1 MPGCGANCFGCSI
14 ATSSS
19 PTVSWVRFRL
29 SQATRKPTPPWMG
42 TVRSAWSLMVSK
54 GRRSSSQRSQCSI
67 LAARASSSFRRGVTL
82 GEGMDEDTW
91 LSMFSK
97 MMFRTCGVFSG
108 LPSAFVSPF
117 TSGRSFRSPLYRC
130 SRWSMRSISG
140 FQAASLS
147 ASLCCQISSF
157 AGLTAAFLVFIV
169 FSYLRG
175 VPQSFSRYSRPW
187 GSARLKSS
195 HISCVHTAV
204 PAAAVR
210 STLVLCCTL
219 ILWAMASAIT
229 RSS

>member
-42 TVRSAWSLMVSK
+42 TVRSAWSLMVSN
-54 GRRSSSQRSQCSI
+54 GRRSSSQRRKCSI
-67 LAARASSSFRRGVTL
+67 FSASFSSSRRRGVTF
-82 GEGMDEDTW
+82 GAGMDEDTW

-108 LPSAFVSPF
+108 VPSFFSSPL

-140 FQAASLS
+140 FQATSLS
-147 ASLCCQISSF
+147 ASRCCQISSF
-157 AGLTAAFLVFIV
+157 AGLTAAVFFFGI
-169 FSYLRG
+169 SQRSCLLG
-175 VPQSFSRYSRPW
+175 VPHIRSRSSRPW

-210 STLVLCCTL
+210 FTSMVCCGRT
-219 ILWAMASAIT
+219 
-229 RSS
+229 

>member
-19 PTVSWVRFRL
+19 PIVSWVRFRL

-42 TVRSAWSLMVSK
+42 TVRSAWSLMVSNGK
-54 GRRSSSQRSQCSI
+54 RSSSQRSQCSI
-67 LAARASSSFRRGVTL
+67 LSASPSSSFRRGVTL
-82 GEGMDEDTW
+82 GEGMAEDTW

-108 LPSAFVSPF
+108 VPPFFSSPL

-130 SRWSMRSISG
+130 SRRSMRSISG

-147 ASLCCQISSF
+147 ASRCCQISSF
-157 AGLTAAFLVFIV
+157 AGLTVAVFFFGISQR
-169 FSYLRG
+169 SYLFG
-175 VPQSFSRYSRPW
+175 TPQSFSRYSRPW

-210 STLVLCCTL
+210 STLVRCCTL
-219 ILWAMASAIT
+219 IL
-229 RSS
+229 

>member
-1 MPGCGANCFGCSI
+1 MGWRK

-82 GEGMDEDTW
+82 GREW
-91 LSMFSK
+91 R
-97 MMFRTCGVFSG
+97 RTPGF
-108 LPSAFVSPF
+108 
-117 TSGRSFRSPLYRC
+117 RC
-130 SRWSMRSISG
+130 SQRRYSG
-140 FQAASLS
+140 YGGLS
-147 ASLCCQISSF
+147 APRPPLSKREAPGPRCTGAPAGPFLSFGPSRPHRCPPASAAKYPVF

-169 FSYLRG
+169 LSYLRG
-175 VPQSFSRYSRPW
+175 VPQSFSRSSRPW
-187 GSARLKSS
+187 GSARSKSS

-210 STLVLCCTL
+210 STLVRC
-219 ILWAMASAIT
+219 
-229 RSS
+229 